1 LIWKLRNLTCL
12 TMSLFILTLDL
23 KTKESRCCYHS
34 KVCTQLRMA
43 CLFGILVGHYFHAY
57 LVWHAIMEFWRLKQE
72 ANEVATNPIQDTM
85 TNLFDKSGN
94 NTVQPCD
101 TNQARSDSDF
111 GIKFSIV
118 QFYAIE
124 HNSKSKRWI
133 ELKFTRRFQ
142 RYLSILG

>member
-1 LIWKLRNLTCL
+1 
-12 TMSLFILTLDL
+12 
-23 KTKESRCCYHS
+23 
-34 KVCTQLRMA
+34 
-43 CLFGILVGHYFHAY
+43 
-57 LVWHAIMEFWRLKQE
+57 MEFWRLKQE

-85 TNLFDKSGN
+85 TNLFDESGN

-111 GIKFSIV
+111 GIKFSTV